1 MPRRKKVVEVVQQ
14 EPKIDLKK
22 KNEMFYAFWPECEK
36 VLGHK
41 NFHNK
46 KLPLLDFFDD
56 HWVGYSDIK
65 SLVAD
70 AIKYAKTKKGAKIE
84 DEFEREDDI

>member
-22 KNEMFYAFWPECEK
+22 KNEMFYAFWPACEK
-36 VLGHK
+36 VLGYK
-41 NFHNK
+41 NFHNR
-46 KLPLLDFFDD
+46 KLPLLDFFND
-56 HWVGYSDIK
+56 HWEEYSDIK

-70 AIKYAKTKKGAKIE
+70 AIKYAKTKKGAKSE
-84 DEFEREDDI
+84 DELEREDDI